1 MAGSSVQ
8 DTYVRLLMDRV
19 REERFPNPDHL
30 DRIEASLR
38 TPEQLRE
45 YLVLLLDRVTA
56 MKHPSTA
63 MLNRIQRFAAMEQNA
78 RKRA

>member
-1 MAGSSVQ
+1 VAGSSVQ
-8 DTYVRLLMDRV
+8 DMYVRLLMDRV

-63 MLNRIQRFAAMEQNA
+63 MLNRIARFAAMEQNA